1 MLIDLLLYNDFLC
14 RHQQLTKLLNRY
26 INEPSD
32 HKPTESN
39 SEYFSNYSF
48 SDQMRT
54 DGHDMVGALFI
65 FFIQFSITGPCF
77 SQPWVELPSC
87 W

>member
-14 RHQQLTKLLNRY
+14 RHQRLTKLLNRY

-48 SDQMRT
+48 SDQIRT
-54 DGHDMVGALFI
+54 DGHDIVGALFLFI
-65 FFIQFSITGPCF
+65 FIQFSITGPCF
-77 SQPWVELPSC
+77 SQP
-87 W
+87 